1 MNQEVT
7 MEGELAIDRIL
18 SLHCQN
24 PRKGQNQQDK
34 EI

>member
-1 MNQEVT
+1 MKEEVT
-7 MEGELAIDRIL
+7 MEVELAIDRIL

-24 PRKGQNQQDK
+24 SRKGQNQQHK